1 MPWRTS
7 RFKKRPQIGGLL
19 LCFLQLFS
27 LCNLQHNGT
36 FHALAEEP
44 AAVVVNACNVAGSVI
59 SVGCTAAGAVE
70 SGPAVV
76 TFLAR
81 INIAPAEVFLHICVC
96 YAIPY
101 VAHKVFFV
109 AYKLM
114 AGVKITPRCYS
125 KVLCTGAAA
134 CDSLVDARAVGQVQH
149 IMIEGYWMTFFF
161 SFEHFLG

>member
-76 TFLAR
+76 TFLAGVD
-81 INIAPAEVFLHICVC
+81 IALAEVFLNIGVGDTVPD
-96 YAIPY
+96 I
-101 VAHKVFFV
+101 AHEVLFV
-109 AYKLM
+109 ADKLM
-114 AGVKITPRCYS
+114 ARIKIAPRS
-125 KVLCTGAAA
+125 DSEIFCT
-134 CDSLVDARAVGQVQH
+134 
-149 IMIEGYWMTFFF
+149 
-161 SFEHFLG
+161 